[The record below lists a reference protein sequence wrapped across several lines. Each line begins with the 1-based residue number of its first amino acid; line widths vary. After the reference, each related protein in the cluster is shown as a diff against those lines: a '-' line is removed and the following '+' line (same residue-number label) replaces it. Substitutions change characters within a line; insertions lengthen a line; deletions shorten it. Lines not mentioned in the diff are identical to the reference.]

1 MILKHKGG
9 SNRAGHQGARATTD
23 ADLYDN
29 HRSPPLA
36 LPFPPPT
43 SPTMVIVVTNII
55 GAAALASL
63 TSSIPYQHPRVL
75 LTARPF
81 GTPPFV
87 TLLPLWNN
95 NSLSFRTPWSQFL
108 ARSCLSYLS
117 HRPIAIAQ
125 TKKP

>member
-1 MILKHKGG
+1 MQLNKEKGGRERIAIVYVERNGIMILKHKGG

-36 LPFPPPT
+36 LPFLFPT
-43 SPTMVIVVTNII
+43 SLTMVIVVTII

-63 TSSIPYQHPRVL
+63 TPSIPYQHPRVL
-75 LTARPF
+75 TVRPF

-87 TLLPLWNN
+87 ALLPL
-95 NSLSFRTPWSQFL
+95 
-108 ARSCLSYLS
+108 
-117 HRPIAIAQ
+117 
-125 TKKP
+125 